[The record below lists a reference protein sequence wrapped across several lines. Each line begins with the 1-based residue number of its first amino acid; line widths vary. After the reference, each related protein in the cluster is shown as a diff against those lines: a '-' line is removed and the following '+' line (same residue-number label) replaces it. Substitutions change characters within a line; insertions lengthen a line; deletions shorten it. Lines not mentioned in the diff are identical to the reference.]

1 MALNARPASQ
11 SCCPF
16 TATIV
21 GAALAHGA
29 IGDALWRF
37 FLFFPSTVAIVMTLH
52 FLARGQLLLLFLHK
66 QKFLNMTA
74 QQILVAVA
82 SK

>member
-1 MALNARPASQ
+1 M
-11 SCCPF
+11 
-16 TATIV
+16 
-21 GAALAHGA
+21 
-29 IGDALWRF
+29 GDALWRF